1 MSVVTQTHHD
11 VPDEFKEVDKMRA
24 WLYYRLSRD
33 EDEEMNSLQNQRQIL
48 VDYAEQNGYEIVGE
62 SFDDNV
68 SGMTFNRKGLG
79 KLEIAVDEGK
89 IDVVLVKDLSRL
101 GRHRTQT
108 ELFIDHLR
116 QNNVKVIS
124 VTEGID
130 SFNENDDL
138 LIGFKQIFNDF
149 YAKDISKK
157 VKAGVRQKQKSKG
170 LIESL
175 PLGYKRARN
184 TNTVLVDDETAW
196 IVQEVFKLY
205 VDGYGLTTIARTMN
219 ERGIKSPE
227 YYQRRKLADWKPDI
241 SKKYLWVQTSV
252 RRILTNELYIGTM
265 VNHKTVT
272 SKIYKTKTFIPPEEQ
287 YRHENF
293 CEPIIDETT
302 WKQAQFL
309 LKERSQINPRSQNGR
324 KLHRY
329 SGLIKCADCGASFVA
344 RIRKWD
350 GKEYVEYTC
359 NSSHRYG
366 KEYCTPHTVRESQ
379 LDELIEDEVRGFR
392 DTILEESTRY
402 DKIVKDWARKK
413 PLYGRQIQQHNDKIS
428 SLRQQIED
436 LIMEKIGDKE
446 HAQIYNNM
454 IAKRE
459 EEIKQLDK
467 KISDLREYD
476 KICKQKKDQLKNTTN
491 ILDDILSEGLISDM
505 NLRMLV
511 KKILIHQNNDKSL
524 DIRFEMNGEF
534 NPSCSV
540 FVEPEDETA

>member
-1 MSVVTQTHHD
+1 MSVVTHTHHD

-175 PLGYKRARN
+175 PLGYKRDRN